1 MHLLAVGMED
11 GRVAVWRLQVPAGAT
26 DAPQPADGAQQQQPA
41 VVCEQLWSSE
51 VWQQHAAAVK
61 RLRWAPGCVSWLCS
75 GGAAAGAGLALASCG
90 EDNSVRLFDVVL

>member
-11 GRVAVWRLQVPAGAT
+11 GRVAVWRLQVPAGAA
-26 DAPQPADGAQQQQPA
+26 DAPQPADGAQQQPA

-61 RLRWAPGCVSWLCS
+61 RLRWAPDCVSWLC
-75 GGAAAGAGLALASCG
+75 GGGAAGAGLALASCG